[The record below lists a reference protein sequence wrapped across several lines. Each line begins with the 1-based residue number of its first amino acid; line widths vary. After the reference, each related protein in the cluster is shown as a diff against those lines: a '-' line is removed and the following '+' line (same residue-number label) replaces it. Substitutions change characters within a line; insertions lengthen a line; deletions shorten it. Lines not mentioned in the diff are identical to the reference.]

1 MELILGNGLN
11 LNGNSFQNY
20 DLTSANF
27 LPFGFSG
34 AVINRNGDN
43 VSATLVFPNT
53 QLTRP
58 WASEAITNGWIASV
72 AVFQVNT
79 GTEVYRYTG
88 QVGSGSWDETAVRL
102 ELNTILDAVG
112 SDAPFRSLSEDLVGP
127 LPTSSSVRV
136 F

>member
-1 MELILGNGLN
+1 MELILGNTLN
-11 LNGNSFQNY
+11 LNGRSYQNHN
-20 DLTSANF
+20 LTAANF

-53 QLTRP
+53 EITRP
-58 WASEAITNGWIASV
+58 WASEAITNRWIAVV
-72 AVFQVNT
+72 AVLQLNT
-79 GTEVYRYTG
+79 NTTVYSYTG
-88 QVGSGSWDETAVRL
+88 QVGAGSWDETTVRL

-112 SDAPFRSLSEDLVGP
+112 ADVPFRSLSEDLVGP
-127 LPTSSSVRV
+127 LPTSSNVRV